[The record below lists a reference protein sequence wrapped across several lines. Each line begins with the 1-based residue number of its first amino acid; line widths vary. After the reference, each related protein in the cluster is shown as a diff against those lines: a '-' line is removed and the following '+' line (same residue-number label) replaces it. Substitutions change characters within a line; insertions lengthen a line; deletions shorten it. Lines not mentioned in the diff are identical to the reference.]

1 MKIQLRYLF
10 AVISLGALSYSCM
23 EELPTELEYSGYEFA
38 ELDEDAGEWNL
49 ILFTN
54 NEEVAV
60 SQPSAVG
67 SPALNQELQDAKAK
81 IANATSAQKDAVN
94 HWTNN
99 PLLRWNEIALE
110 LSTKYNLIPA
120 PNADGTYPA
129 PDPTKPDQYPLFP
142 YSHPPYTSRMLAYLS
157 VAQYDGLII
166 AWHYKEKYGRPAP
179 YELDPQIKSAYEAN
193 SLNSYPSDGA
203 VVAVSSRDILTAM
216 FPLEK
221 EFLAKMADEHL
232 ESLVL
237 AGINVSSD
245 VEAGKL
251 IGTQVAKKALAR
263 ASTDGMKNAQTNKV
277 KSDSIKNA
285 AIARFGWSWEN
296 QETPQR
302 PVGLTPLFG
311 RVKMWNVPTVEEV
324 RPIAPPAPGSAEF
337 NENAEELKRYANNLT
352 TEQRRIANFWND
364 GLNSYT
370 PPGHWNRFAKE
381 TSVKYRLSPVRTA
394 RVFAYMNMAIVDAGI
409 SCWDAKY
416 YYHYPR
422 PIQSIPGF
430 KTILGTPNFPAYTSG
445 HSTFSAAAAEVL
457 SHFFPAEA
465 AQYKKWAEEAA
476 MSRVYG
482 GIHYRFDAEIGLS
495 QGKKV
500 GTYSVN
506 RAIKDGAETF

>member
-1 MKIQLRYLF
+1 MKIQVRYLF
-10 AVISLGALSYSCM
+10 AVIIFGALSYSCM
-23 EELPTELEYSGYEFA
+23 EELPTELAYTGYEFA
-38 ELDEDAGEWNL
+38 KLDEDAGEWNL
-49 ILFTN
+49 ILFAN
-54 NEEVAV
+54 NEEVV
-60 SQPSAVG
+60 ISQPSAVG
-67 SPALNQELQDAKAK
+67 SPSLNQELQNAKAK
-81 IANATSAQKDAVN
+81 IAGATAAQKEAVN
-94 HWTNN
+94 YWTNN
-99 PLLRWNEIALE
+99 PLIRWNEIALE

-120 PNADGTYPA
+120 PNADGTYPS

-157 VAQYDGLII
+157 VAQYDGLIT
-166 AWHYKEKYGRPAP
+166 AWHYKKKYGRPAP
-179 YELDPQIKSAYEAN
+179 YELDPTINSAYEAN
-193 SLNSYPSDGA
+193 GLNSYPSDGA
-203 VVAVSSRDILTAM
+203 VVAISSRDILTLM

-221 EFLAKMADEHL
+221 EFLAKMAVEHL
-232 ESLVL
+232 ESLII

-263 ASTDGMKNAQTNKV
+263 AATDGMKNAQTNKV

-285 AIARFGWSWEN
+285 AMERFGWSWEN
-296 QETPQR
+296 QENPQR

-311 RVKMWNVPTVEEV
+311 KVKMWNVPSVEEV
-324 RPIAPPAPGSAEF
+324 RPIAPPAPGSEQF
-337 NENAEELKRYANNLT
+337 NENVKELKQYANKIPI
-352 TEQRRIANFWND
+352 EQRRIANFWND
-364 GLNSYT
+364 GLNTYS

-381 TSVKYRLSPVRTA
+381 TVVKNRLSPVRTA

-422 PIQSIPGF
+422 PIQTIPGF
-430 KTILGTPNFPAYTSG
+430 KTILGTPNHPAYTSG

-465 AQYKKWAEEAA
+465 SQFKKRAEEAA

-500 GTYSVN
+500 ATYTVN
-506 RAIKDGAETF
+506 RAILDGAETF

>member
-1 MKIQLRYLF
+1 
-10 AVISLGALSYSCM
+10 
-23 EELPTELEYSGYEFA
+23 
-38 ELDEDAGEWNL
+38 
-49 ILFTN
+49 
-54 NEEVAV
+54 
-60 SQPSAVG
+60 
-67 SPALNQELQDAKAK
+67 
-81 IANATSAQKDAVN
+81 
-94 HWTNN
+94 
-99 PLLRWNEIALE
+99 
-110 LSTKYNLIPA
+110 
-120 PNADGTYPA
+120 
-129 PDPTKPDQYPLFP
+129 
-142 YSHPPYTSRMLAYLS
+142 
-157 VAQYDGLII
+157 
-166 AWHYKEKYGRPAP
+166 
-179 YELDPQIKSAYEAN
+179 
-193 SLNSYPSDGA
+193 
-203 VVAVSSRDILTAM
+203 M

-221 EFLAKMADEHL
+221 EFLAKIADEHL

-237 AGINVSSD
+237 AGISVSSD

-263 ASTDGMKNAQTNKV
+263 AATDGMKNAQTNKV

-324 RPIAPPAPGSAEF
+324 RPIAPPAPGSEEF
-337 NENAEELKRYANNLT
+337 KENAEELKRYANNLT

-381 TSVKYRLSPVRTA
+381 TAVKYKLSPVRTA

-422 PIQSIPGF
+422 PIQTIPGF

-445 HSTFSAAAAEVL
+445 HSTFSAAGAEVL

-465 AQYKKWAEEAA
+465 AQFKKWAEEAA

-482 GIHYRFDAEIGLS
+482 GIHYRFDAEEGLN
-495 QGKKV
+495 QGKAV
-500 GTYSVN
+500 GAYSV
-506 RAIKDGAETF
+506 AKAKLDQVD